1 VKKIDGMPVG
11 NAFMPIR
18 LKVTE
23 ADIKNG
29 ARKNENACAIAVAA
43 VRQVKGV
50 TAAKVHL
57 GVIYLCQN
65 GQWKRWHTSNGAR
78 TEIIVFDRGGR
89 FVPGEY
95 DLLPVPPQSLLRRYR
110 AAAKP
115 RPGPKRRR
123 RRKPHYVEDVRN
135 SAHRNDPDN

>member
-1 VKKIDGMPVG
+1 MKKIDGLPVG
-11 NAFMPIR
+11 NAHMPIR
-18 LKVTE
+18 LEVTKQ
-23 ADIKNG
+23 DITKG
-29 ARKNENACAIAVAA
+29 ARKNANSCAIAVAA
-43 VRQVKGV
+43 VRQIKGV

-65 GQWKRWHTSNGAR
+65 GRWRRWHTSSAAR

-89 FVPGEY
+89 FVPGQY
-95 DLLPVPPQSLLRRYR
+95 DLLPVPPQSLLKRTRRG
-110 AAAKP
+110 P

-123 RRKPHYVEDVRN
+123 RRKPHYVEDVRD

>member
-11 NAFMPIR
+11 NAFTPIR
-18 LKVTE
+18 LKVTKD
-23 ADIKNG
+23 DIANG
-29 ARKNENACAIAVAA
+29 ARKNANSCAIAVAA
-43 VRQVKGV
+43 VRQIKGV

-57 GVIYLCQN
+57 GVVYLCQN
-65 GQWKRWHTSNGAR
+65 GKWKRWHTSDGAR

-95 DLLPVPPQSLLRRYR
+95 DLLPVPPQSLIKRTRR
-110 AAAKP
+110 ASS
-115 RPGPKRRR
+115 PGRRRR
-123 RRKPHYVEDVRN
+123 RRKPHYVEDVRD